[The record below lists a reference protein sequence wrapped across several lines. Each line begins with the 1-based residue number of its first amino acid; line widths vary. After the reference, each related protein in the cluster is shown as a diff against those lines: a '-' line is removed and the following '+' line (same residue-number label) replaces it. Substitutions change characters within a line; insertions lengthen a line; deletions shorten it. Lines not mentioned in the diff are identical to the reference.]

1 MSPTG
6 VCFGRGPSYS
16 SPMRA
21 LRLLI
26 IPLAGLIFG
35 LPDVATAAGP
45 TARVVTVAGDVKGRP
60 PKSEAY
66 GRLTDGDRVPYGS
79 RIRTGAKGQA
89 TLLFDDGTQVKVRAQ
104 SEVLV
109 RPRPKKEVSGVVL
122 FFGRVWSKV
131 AKSVGGKTSF
141 EVESANAVAGVR
153 GTEFEV
159 GVADDGSTRV
169 RVTEG
174 TVAVH
179 GDTNPNTVPI
189 SAGFEV
195 QSDTAGSLAKRSKS
209 KRNPN
214 WEGWFSKRARVLQKR
229 GLKVARHLEGRLDK
243 RKSKVQ
249 RLVRK
254 MRALKGEVEA
264 LEKRARSGAD
274 VQRELQS
281 KLQELEKVTARL
293 EDMKDRLQAAFGM
306 FERWGEVAAKGSMQG
321 SEQVSALAQD
331 VRKVAKEFADMIE
344 EGTDLSE
351 DGMND
356 MMDEMGKGGSMMPR

>member
-1 MSPTG
+1 
-6 VCFGRGPSYS
+6 
-16 SPMRA
+16 MRA

-26 IPLAGLIFG
+26 IPLAGLVFG
-35 LPDVATAAGP
+35 LPGTSAAAGP
-45 TARVVTVAGDVKGRP
+45 SARVVTVEGEVKGRP

-66 GRLTDGDRVPYGS
+66 GRLTDGDRVSYGS
-79 RIRTGAKGQA
+79 RIRTGPKGQA
-89 TLLFDDGTQVKVRAQ
+89 TLRFDDGTQVKIRAK

-131 AKSVGGKTSF
+131 AKSVGGRTSF

-169 RVTEG
+169 RVSEG

-195 QSDTAGSLAKRSKS
+195 QSDDAGRLAKRSKS
-209 KRNPN
+209 KRSAN
-214 WEGWFSKRARVLQKR
+214 WDGWFSKRARVLQKR
-229 GLKVARHLEGRLDK
+229 GLKVARDLSGRLDK

-254 MRALKGEVEA
+254 MGALKRDVEA
-264 LEKRARSGAD
+264 LERRSRAGEN
-274 VQRELQS
+274 VQSELQS
-281 KLQELEKVTARL
+281 KLQALEKVTARL

-306 FERWGEVAAKGSMQG
+306 FERWGEVAEKGSMQG

-351 DGMND
+351 DGMDD